1 MSREVIHLY
10 NPTHCFEAIG
20 PEYQTES
27 EASDSESEEDTEEED
42 IEEEKDI
49 KE

>member
-1 MSREVIHLY
+1 MSREVIHLSD

-42 IEEEKDI
+42 IEEE
-49 KE
+49 